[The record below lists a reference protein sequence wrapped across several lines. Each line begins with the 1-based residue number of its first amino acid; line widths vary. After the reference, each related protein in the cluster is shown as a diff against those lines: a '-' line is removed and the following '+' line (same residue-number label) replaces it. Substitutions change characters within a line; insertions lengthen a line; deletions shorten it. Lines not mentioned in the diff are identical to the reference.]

1 MGFWHWFNGKG
12 KAKQAKRS
20 SDKPL
25 EPKIAAAFSKVK
37 RDMKALRTDLA
48 QANTKLAQQTDTI
61 SDHTKLLHKCTSRL
75 DKLEDI
81 AATAPE
87 ISSLPELATSRPETS
102 TNRPAEAIN
111 RLVATR
117 MNEATSPGKF
127 DLANFS
133 AQEKRIMGVFLAHR
147 EMALSY
153 LDIATYL
160 GKSANTIKNQI
171 RQMNM
176 KSSLLDKAVD
186 ADKKNRFR
194 LKKHLKIEADLDAD

>member
-1 MGFWHWFNGKG
+1 MRLWHWFNGKS
-12 KAKQAKRS
+12 KAKQAKHS
-20 SDKPL
+20 VNKPL
-25 EPKIAAAFSKVK
+25 EPKIAAAFRRVK
-37 RDMKALRTDLA
+37 RDIKGLKTDLA
-48 QANTKLAQQTDTI
+48 QANAKLAQHTDTL
-61 SDHTKLLHKCTSRL
+61 SDHTELLHKCTGRL

-81 AATAPE
+81 AATAPAHVP
-87 ISSLPELATSRPETS
+87 LPEPAVSRPDTP
-102 TNRPAEAIN
+102 TNRPTEAIN

-117 MNEATSPGKF
+117 MNEDNSP
-127 DLANFS
+127 DTLNIANLS

-147 EMALSY
+147 EMPLSY
-153 LDIATYL
+153 QDIATYL

-194 LKKHLKIEADLDAD
+194 LKKHLKIEADLDSD